1 MGRRWRFFHLF
12 DYGSRLIGGA
22 TRGAGKELL
31 SFFSDLDI
39 NSASIIGPSP
49 VSQYP
54 ELDSPGQPTKVT
66 QLHNGSGR
74 KTLRRKPTAMDIK
87 KSAALLCRHMAS
99 QFGAAAPLSNK
110 IKQTIPVSQ
119 RQTIRR

>member
-1 MGRRWRFFHLF
+1 MVPP
-12 DYGSRLIGGA
+12 LIGGA

-49 VSQYP
+49 ISQYP
-54 ELDSPGQPTKVT
+54 ELDSPGQSTKVT
-66 QLHNGSGR
+66 QLHNGTGR
-74 KTLRRKPTAMDIK
+74 ETLRTKPTVIDIK
-87 KSAALLCRHMAS
+87 KSAVVLCKHMAS
-99 QFGAAAPLSNK
+99 QLGAAAPSPT
-110 IKQTIPVSQ
+110 IKQTIPVNQ